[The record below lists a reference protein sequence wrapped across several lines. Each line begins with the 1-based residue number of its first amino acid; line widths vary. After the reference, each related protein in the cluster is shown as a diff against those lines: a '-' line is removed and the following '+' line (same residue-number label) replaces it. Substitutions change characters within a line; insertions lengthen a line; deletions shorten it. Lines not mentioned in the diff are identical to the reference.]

1 MMAELMPRGNVVD
14 LVERYSPEWEA
25 NRDDVDEIDRWYR
38 GALVEQDKPV
48 LSGRSTR
55 EYRELR
61 DRSATR
67 WLELVVT
74 TVAQSL
80 YVEGYR
86 SSAGDE
92 GNARAWAAWQRNGL
106 DARQSRVHR
115 GALAHGLSYVTLTP
129 GGVDREF
136 IPTMRTVS
144 ARKMMTWWADPAN
157 DEWPMYAMTGERVT
171 SDTVRFVFY
180 DQWGRYTVDRKD
192 DRFVFVTSEVHGFGE
207 CPVVRFA
214 NQLDSDGR
222 TVGEVEPHID
232 LAARI
237 NQDTFDRLI
246 VQRFGAWLLRWVAGM
261 ELADPDLDPD
271 ADSKNRALK
280 AKIAVEDILLID
292 SPDAK
297 LGAFPATPLGGYID
311 SRDADIRD
319 LAAVTQTPPHHLLG
333 HVANLSA
340 EALAAAE
347 AGLTRKVS
355 ERKHQYGESW
365 EQVLRGAAHLMGDV
379 EGASDFAAEVRWSDT
394 ESRSLAQAA
403 DALLKLAQIGV
414 PLRLLLEK
422 VPGFTQ
428 QDIDMAIAE
437 MNDASAMNDLAAKI
451 EGSLR
456 GDSDAG

>member
-1 MMAELMPRGNVVD
+1 MADVMSPSNALV
-14 LVERYSPEWEA
+14 LVERYVPEWES
-25 NRDDVDEIDRWYR
+25 NRDDVDLVDRWYR
-38 GALVEQDKPV
+38 GTLVEADKPV
-48 LSGRSTR
+48 LSGHSTR

-86 SSAGDE
+86 RSTGDE
-92 GNARAWAAWQRNGL
+92 GNAAAWRAWQRNSL
-106 DARQSRVHR
+106 DGRQSRVHR
-115 GALAHGLSYVTLTP
+115 GALAHGLHYVTLMP
-129 GGVDREF
+129 GSADREF

-144 ARKMMTWWADPAN
+144 ARKMVTWWDDRAN
-157 DEWPMYAMTGERVT
+157 DEWPIYALTGEKVT
-171 SDTVRFVFY
+171 SDTTRFVLY
-180 DQWGRYTVDRKD
+180 DHSARYVVDRVS
-192 DRFVFVTSEVHGFGE
+192 DRFMFVGAEVHGFGE

-222 TVGEVEPHID
+222 TTGEVEPHID

-347 AGLTRKVS
+347 AGLTRKVN

-365 EQVLRGAAHLMGDV
+365 EQVLRGAAHLMGDT
-379 EGASDFAAEVRWSDT
+379 EGAADFSAEVRWSDT

-403 DALLKLAQIGV
+403 DALLKLREVGV
-414 PLRLLLEK
+414 PIRLLLEK

-428 QDIDMAIAE
+428 QDIDMAMAE
-437 MNDASAMNDLAAKI
+437 IDDASAMAELASKI

-456 GDSDAG
+456 GGADTG